1 MGRRV
6 PTESAPS
13 SSGQTA
19 AGSGPLSL
27 TILGATGSI
36 GTSTL
41 ALVDA
46 DPDAFDVMALTAN
59 DNAEELAALAIRH
72 RAKLAVVANP
82 ARYNDLKAAL
92 SGTDID
98 VAAGEAAIID
108 AAERPADC
116 VMAAIMGAA
125 GLRASL
131 AALRRGARLALA
143 NKECLV
149 CAGDVFMAEVARCD
163 GQLLPVDS
171 EHSAIFQ
178 ALEGHDRDGLERV
191 TVTASGGPFR
201 TWSREEIEVATL
213 ADALN
218 HPNWSMGQK
227 ITIDSAT
234 MMNKGLELI
243 EARFLFDLAP
253 DQLDVVVHPQSII
266 HSMVSYAD
274 GSVIAQLGMPDMRTP
289 IAYAL
294 SWPRRMSADVPRLD
308 LAAMGELTFEKPD
321 EARFPALRLARDAM
335 SAGGGAPAILN
346 AANEIAVGRF
356 LEGRLR
362 FADIART
369 VETTLDR
376 ASARNLDGP
385 ADDLDA
391 VIAIDQAARDLA
403 CHVIG

>member
-1 MGRRV
+1 
-6 PTESAPS
+6 
-13 SSGQTA
+13 
-19 AGSGPLSL
+19 
-27 TILGATGSI
+27 
-36 GTSTL
+36 
-41 ALVDA
+41 
-46 DPDAFDVMALTAN
+46 
-59 DNAEELAALAIRH
+59 
-72 RAKLAVVANP
+72 
-82 ARYNDLKAAL
+82 
-92 SGTDID
+92 
-98 VAAGEAAIID
+98 
-108 AAERPADC
+108 ADC

-131 AALRRGARLALA
+131 SALHRGARLALA

-149 CAGDVFMAEVARCD
+149 CAGDVFMREVQRCE

-178 ALEGHDRDGLERV
+178 ALEGQDRAGLERV

-201 TWSREEIEVATL
+201 TWSKDEIEAATL

-218 HPNWSMGQK
+218 HPNWSMGRK
-227 ITIDSAT
+227 ITVDSAT

-253 DQLDVVVHPQSII
+253 EQLDVVVHPQSII
-266 HSMVSYAD
+266 HSMVSYTD

-294 SWPRRMSADVPRLD
+294 SWPRRMKSDVARLD
-308 LAAMGELTFEKPD
+308 LAQLRELTFEAPD
-321 EARFPALRLARDAM
+321 EAKFPALRLAREAM
-335 SAGGGAPAILN
+335 TTGGGAPAVLN

-356 LEGRLR
+356 LEGRMR

-376 ASARNLDGP
+376 ASAEGLTGA

-391 VIAIDQAARDLA
+391 VLAIDHAARDLA